1 MCHTARKVFV
11 GTRRSTGVDIV
22 KGILEGIAS
31 AMVVGVSLWLWHR
44 GKKYLDNQKRLE
56 RQIDELTAA
65 QAKTAAHVAD
75 LQISEA
81 RWLDGT
87 FDRSPEG
94 QRIRHAAKEH
104 ATRVTASHSGGA
116 SVRR

>member
-1 MCHTARKVFV
+1 M
-11 GTRRSTGVDIV
+11 DIV

-31 AMVVGVSLWLWHR
+31 ATVVGVSLWLWHR
-44 GKKYLDNQKRLE
+44 GKKYLDNQTRLE

-87 FDRSPEG
+87 FDRSAEG
-94 QRIRHAAKEH
+94 QRIKHAAKEH
-104 ATRVTASHSGGA
+104 AKGLSAPHSGSA
-116 SVRR
+116 PVRR